1 MFLAIS
7 TVSKNVSSS
16 FSCSLIA
23 FYGAFKRFLEDGLP
37 PQMILKG
44 YRKARR
50 RVGERPTVR
59 FSLLSVLPA
68 AVSHLGV
75 NPWANASGIA
85 VSRAGRC
92 EQFVVDSEGV
102 SGCFDGF

>member
-1 MFLAIS
+1 MQVGDGTTSVVVLAGE
-7 TVSKNVSSS
+7 
-16 FSCSLIA
+16 LLREA
-23 FYGAFKRFLEDGLP
+23 KRFLEDGLP